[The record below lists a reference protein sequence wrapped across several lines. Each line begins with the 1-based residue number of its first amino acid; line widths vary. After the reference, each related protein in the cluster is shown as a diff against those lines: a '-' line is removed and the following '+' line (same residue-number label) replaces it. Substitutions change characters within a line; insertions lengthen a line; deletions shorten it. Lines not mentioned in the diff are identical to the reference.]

1 MLITHL
7 GLTVRDP
14 DRSRRFY
21 LDVLGLDG
29 SAYPEPWGFRVDLRD
44 GFMLALIR
52 GEPAGAELVRAVHFG
67 AALSSAGAAREL
79 RDRLRGHGVPEIEWE
94 DADDYVGVKVSDPDG
109 YVVEVAYEARTNS
122 AFAAARNVPSPE
134 NGDEALARLL
144 AGNKRFVQ
152 GKTQSPRRDS
162 VRRTEVAQGQKPFAI
177 ILTCSDSR
185 LAPEVVFDEG
195 LGDLFVVRVAG
206 NTAPDPML
214 IGSMEYSALTFGSI
228 LLMVLGHDRC
238 GAVEASLDV
247 VTKGSVPPGEIG
259 AATAPIVPAIQAVQ
273 GRPADQLLDAAIQ
286 ENVRQTVQRL
296 GQVPTLAELV
306 QGGKLKIV
314 GYEYDLHTGKVTA
327 I

>member
-52 GEPAGAELVRAVHFG
+52 GEPAGAELARTVHFG
-67 AALSSAGAAREL
+67 AASSSADAAREI

-94 DADDYVGVKVSDPDG
+94 DADDYVGVKVGDPDG
-109 YVVEVAYEARTNS
+109 YVVELAYEPRLPTAN
-122 AFAAARNVPSPE
+122 APSPK

-206 NTAPDPML
+206 NTAPDPIL
-214 IGSMEYSALTFGSI
+214 IGSIEYSALTFGSI
-228 LLMVLGHDRC
+228 LLMVLGHERC
-238 GAVEASLDV
+238 GAVEAAIDV
-247 VTKGSVPPGEIG
+247 VTKGFVPPGEIA
-259 AATAPIVPAIQAVQ
+259 AATAPIVPAVQAVQ
-273 GRPADQLLDAAIQ
+273 GQPADQLLDAAIQ
-286 ENVRQTVQRL
+286 ENVRQTVQTL

-306 QGGKLKIV
+306 EGGKLKIV
-314 GYEYDLHTGKVTA
+314 GYEYHLHTGEVTA

>member
-7 GLTVRDP
+7 GLTVLDP

-29 SAYPEPWGFRVDLRD
+29 TAYPNPGGSGSISGTVSCSRS
-44 GFMLALIR
+44 IR
-52 GEPAGAELVRAVHFG
+52 GEPAGAEPIRSVHFG
-67 AALSSAGAAREL
+67 AALSSAHAAREV
-79 RDRLRGHGVPEIEWE
+79 RGRLRGHGVPEIEWE
-94 DADDYVGVKVSDPDG
+94 DTDDYVGVKVCDPDG
-109 YVVEVAYEARTNS
+109 HVVELAYEPRS
-122 AFAAARNVPSPE
+122 AFAAAPNVPSPK

-144 AGNKRFVQ
+144 AGNERFVQ

-185 LAPEVVFDEG
+185 LVPEVVFDEG

-206 NTAPDPML
+206 NTAPDPIL

-228 LLMVLGHDRC
+228 LLMVLGHERC
-238 GAVEASLDV
+238 GAVAAAIDV
-247 VTKGSVPPGEIG
+247 VTKGFVPPGEIG
-259 AATAPIVPAIQAVQ
+259 AATSPIVPAVEAVQ
-273 GRPADQLLDAAIQ
+273 GQPADQMLDAAIQ
-286 ENVRQTVQRL
+286 ENVKMTVQSL

-314 GYEYDLHTGKVTA
+314 GYEYQLHTGEVTA
-327 I
+327 L